1 MLLILPGQTLRRG
14 LRPPIPLWSPTR
26 FTGRAGPSRHCSTGS
41 WPGSWKPFSPSR
53 RRETATFQSSS
64 RTSFALFSTA
74 ASWRGGRLSHTKYNL
89 LDLPPRVE
97 VTRRCHPL
105 YGQEL
110 EVVNAN
116 KAVLTIRQPDGSTMK
131 IPRTWTNAGPA
142 MAVGPPSMGSVFTV
156 EAVRDLIALLGA
168 LRHRD

>member
-1 MLLILPGQTLRRG
+1 M
-14 LRPPIPLWSPTR
+14 
-26 FTGRAGPSRHCSTGS
+26 CSG
-41 WPGSWKPFSPSR
+41 
-53 RRETATFQSSS
+53 
-64 RTSFALFSTA
+64 
-74 ASWRGGRLSHTKYNL
+74 GGRLSHTKYNL

-142 MAVGPPSMGSVFTV
+142 MAVDPPSMGSVFTV

>member
-1 MLLILPGQTLRRG
+1 
-14 LRPPIPLWSPTR
+14 
-26 FTGRAGPSRHCSTGS
+26 
-41 WPGSWKPFSPSR
+41 
-53 RRETATFQSSS
+53 
-64 RTSFALFSTA
+64 
-74 ASWRGGRLSHTKYNL
+74 
-89 LDLPPRVE
+89 VE